1 MTLPKHP
8 DPSILPSL
16 GPMLSETMTD
26 QHGRSINYLRLSIT
40 DRCNL
45 RCLYCR
51 SSCAALKM
59 LPHDQMLSYEESLEL
74 IAVASEL
81 NISKVRLTGGEPFIR
96 KNFLHF
102 LEQILQRHPHLDMRL
117 TTNATLLSGKIPALK
132 EIGIQG
138 LNISLDTLDRQKF
151 QRITGRDFFLQ
162 VRGAI
167 DQCLEHGLRVK
178 INVVAL
184 KGVNDDELPDFVRL
198 AERLPLDLRFIEFM
212 PMGEQ
217 TVWTPDQLWT
227 AAEILR
233 EAGTIARL
241 VPVEGRDKRKGPA
254 RMFSLAEGKGRI
266 GVISPLSSH
275 FCGQCNRLRITP
287 DGRLRTCLFSDKE
300 YRLRPI
306 LRSPKLGREHLRQ
319 VIIRAGKI
327 KPMGHEL
334 LAAQGR
340 ERSVCRK
347 IMSAIGG

>member
-1 MTLPKHP
+1 MTLPKYSMQPHV
-8 DPSILPSL
+8 
-16 GPMLSETMTD
+16 SESMTD

-51 SSCAALKM
+51 SCSDLKM
-59 LPHDQMLSYEESLEL
+59 LSHDQMLSYEECLEL
-74 IAVASEL
+74 IAVASGL
-81 NISKVRLTGGEPFIR
+81 NITKIRLTGGEPFIR
-96 KNFLHF
+96 KNFLLF
-102 LEQILQRHPHLDMRL
+102 LEQILQRHPGLDMRL
-117 TTNATLLSGKIPALK
+117 TTNATLLGGKVPALK
-132 EIGIQG
+132 DMGIQG
-138 LNISLDTLDRQKF
+138 LNISLDTLDRAKF
-151 QRITGRDFFLQ
+151 QKITGRDFFLQ

-167 DQCLEHGLRVK
+167 DQCLEYGLRVK

-184 KGVNDDELPDFVRL
+184 KGINDDELGGFVRL
-198 AERLPLDLRFIEFM
+198 AETLPLDVRFIEFM
-212 PMGEQ
+212 PVGEK
-217 TVWTPDQLWT
+217 TVWQPDQVWT
-227 AAEILR
+227 SKEILSQAR
-233 EAGTIARL
+233 EL
-241 VPVEGRDKRKGPA
+241 VQLESAVDSGKHHGPA
-254 RMFSLAEGKGRI
+254 RMFDIVGGQGRL
-266 GVISPLSSH
+266 GVISPMSSH

-306 LRSPKLGREHLRQ
+306 LRSPKLGHEHLRR
-319 VIIRAGKI
+319 VFTLAGKI

>member
-1 MTLPKHP
+1 MTQPLERVRV
-8 DPSILPSL
+8 PSAQ
-16 GPMLSETMTD
+16 SETMTD

-51 SSCAALKM
+51 SCEGLKM
-59 LPHDQMLSYEESLEL
+59 LPHDQMLSYEECLEL
-74 IAVASEL
+74 IAVASTL

-102 LEQILQRHPHLDMRL
+102 LERILDAHPQLDMRL
-117 TTNATLLSGKIPALK
+117 TTNATLLGGKIPALK
-132 EIGIQG
+132 KIGIKG
-138 LNISLDTLDRQKF
+138 LNISLDTLDRAKF
-151 QRITGRDFFLQ
+151 QRITGRDFFLP

-167 DQCLEHGLRVK
+167 DQCLDYGLRIK
-178 INVVAL
+178 INVVAM
-184 KGVNDDELPDFVRL
+184 KGINDDELAAFIRL
-198 AERLPLDLRFIEFM
+198 AENQPLDVRFIEFM
-212 PMGEQ
+212 PVGEK
-217 TVWTPDQLWT
+217 TVWRPDQVWT
-227 AAEILR
+227 SREILQQAQ
-233 EAGTIARL
+233 EVVQL
-241 VPVEGRDKRKGPA
+241 KPVTESGKRNGPA
-254 RMFSLAEGKGRI
+254 RMFEIVGGKGRI
-266 GVISPLSSH
+266 GVISPMSSH

-306 LRSPKLGREHLRQ
+306 LRSSKLGREHLRR

-327 KPMGHEL
+327 KPMGHEI

-340 ERSVCRK
+340 QGSVCRK

>member
-1 MTLPKHP
+1 MTLLSPP
-8 DPSILPSL
+8 ASNT
-16 GPMLSETMTD
+16 GPLITKTMID
-26 QHGRSINYLRLSIT
+26 HHGRSINYLRLSIT

-51 SSCAALKM
+51 SSCSELKM
-59 LPHDQMLSYEESLEL
+59 LPHNEMLSYEECLEL

-102 LEQILQRHPHLDMRL
+102 LEQVLQNHPHLDMRL
-117 TTNATLLSGKIPALK
+117 TTNATLLSGKISTLK

-138 LNISLDTLDRQKF
+138 LNISLDTLDRAKF
-151 QRITGRDFFLQ
+151 QRITGRDFFTQ
-162 VRGAI
+162 VRRAL
-167 DQCLEHGLRVK
+167 DECLELGLRIK

-198 AERLPLDLRFIEFM
+198 AEQLPLDVRFIEFM
-212 PMGEQ
+212 PVGES
-217 TVWTPDQLWT
+217 TLWCPEQLW
-227 AAEILR
+227 AASEILR
-233 EAGTIARL
+233 DAAKIVNL
-241 VPVEGRDKRKGPA
+241 DPVADRDKRNGPA
-254 RMFSLAEGKGRI
+254 RMFTIRGGRGRI

-275 FCGQCNRLRITP
+275 FCNKCNRLRITP

-306 LRSPKLGREHLRQ
+306 LRSPKLGREHLRR

-327 KPMGHEL
+327 KPLGHEL